1 MKVLD
6 LQCAH
11 MHVFEGWF
19 ASEQDYLSQQAR
31 AMMCCPMC
39 GSTAV
44 SKRLSAP
51 RLNFGAV
58 SVTQAVT
65 VTGPTVDHVAKDPV
79 IALQQQWLL
88 ACRHIVA
95 NTVDVGTGFAQEARK
110 IHYGEA
116 TERAIRGIASPKE
129 TDALIEEGIVVLP
142 LFLPDG
148 LADPL
153 Q

>member
-6 LQCAH
+6 LQCAQR
-11 MHVFEGWF
+11 HVFEGWF

-31 AMMCCPMC
+31 SLMCCPMC
-39 GSTAV
+39 GDTTV

-51 RLNFGAV
+51 RLNFGAAPA
-58 SVTQAVT
+58 TQAVAAPS
-65 VTGPTVDHVAKDPV
+65 VEPVAEDPAV
-79 IALQQQWLL
+79 ALQQQWLL

-95 NTVDVGTGFAQEARK
+95 NTVDVGVGFAHEARK

-116 TERAIRGIASPKE
+116 TERAIRGTASPKE
-129 TDALIEEGIVVLP
+129 TEALLEEGIVVLP
-142 LFLPDG
+142 LLLPDG
-148 LADPL
+148 LTEPL